1 MLITEFFGGLALVLG
16 LFTTIA
22 ALLILIHM
30 STGTIWKI
38 SNKVGFGDYT
48 YDVLVATLALVL
60 LTDGPGAYAIESAQ
74 WWGL

>member
-30 STGTIWKI
+30 STGRIWYI
-38 SNKVGFGDYT
+38 SNIVGFGDYT
-48 YDVLVATLALVL
+48 SDVLVATLALVL
-60 LTDGPGAYAIESAQ
+60 LTDGPGAYAIESAR